1 MAEQNKR
8 TYDGVYNSLKQI
20 SDEEGVDFGLD
31 GMSQED
37 FRKKYFTGPGNI
49 ENLYHRLNKISN
61 EEGIDFGQGSRDEWL
76 SSFGYRRN
84 ADGQK
89 GYQTLDGRPVGRRK
103 APKPQQTPAGGA
115 AFGLP
120 EGMAYSDEVERRHNS
135 PSNVAG
141 SYKDRAQIASEV
153 QSEGLP
159 AYRQGSKKPVQR
171 DASSYGIPYRPDIEL
186 TAAQRDEIEQQNGY
200 AAKQVK
206 QMRQQSEKNQRRR
219 NQPVIDT
226 GDENVNRHII
236 KTQGQWEDELMNGVN
251 DLGRKYVS
259 PMIEKALKKADND
272 FFGVFEQASRYPQ
285 MQGMELAAL
294 RRANERVD
302 PDKILQG
309 LQKSLEKTFSNPEM
323 LKDIEERANA
333 AGIPKDEYL
342 KQVVIPSLQDQLVS
356 EFTNSQIAKHMPKN
370 ATEYILQGMSNS
382 IGGLLMG
389 AATETEAQRR
399 YKNEAAAM
407 TEEGLNPHY
416 TPGTGAK
423 LAQMGVSFAADA
435 PFFGFYGKV
444 GGNVAKGF
452 AERQIRK
459 LTAKGLSEGA
469 ARSIVGTA
477 LENSVGQRMKNYIM
491 QHVVSS
497 SITMGGYNATSETA
511 RQVRDREFKPGQIIG
526 STAEGLATGAAFGLT
541 GGAVQALSQPL
552 SGIARI
558 GSKVG
563 GYLVEGETMYTTEE
577 LAKMVHGEEGF
588 TNPFEGSAEAMMKL
602 GVMKVSSP
610 GGLSKAAGEL
620 FHPIKSNR
628 RQQTGVRF
636 TPEEEAY
643 VRESAEGKSLLDALS
658 QMHPEM
664 ATTEVKGK
672 RQLTA
677 EGEQMRQQ
685 LAERYD
691 AFMSNTE
698 IPYAVKAKVA
708 GALGGLMP
716 DAAHTPLET
725 GADIIHNAD
734 GSVILKTR
742 DKDGNCMQELRFDS
756 FSEADNWREQHEGDF
771 RLNDAVNMWNGASP
785 EARANTI
792 RQLMEEYGVGE
803 EEAVSMIKSALGG
816 SMGTDFS
823 NDQFLYIYDAVR
835 NNAYPADEP
844 NTRRNYWEGQKLTPQ
859 ERHQAMV
866 EAQQAEDRLTYMDQA
881 FADEIIGAADF
892 PDEKIAELAGREE
905 ITGEQ
910 LQAAIDYYNKA
921 ARFNGMMEKAAQS
934 VDDQVEA
941 ANAFVQ
947 RNTHKESGSMV
958 EVESDGRGYY
968 LTAGKIELNPDGTLN
983 MQGCGDVMILRD
995 KETGEIQVASPRQIK
1010 VTALNDP
1017 QRMIAENESMEGLR
1031 GQLMEE
1037 ANNSIILAE
1046 GTPEAPQNG
1055 DYFTGA
1061 DGIRYMAIGVPD
1073 EQGNVVWS
1081 KIALDEKGEPVG
1093 EPKDLDIDEYRKAKS
1108 DEIDRDSQTI
1118 PEEEIV
1124 SDIPETVHHE
1134 GEIIPVE
1141 AAEQPLP
1148 QQEEKTP
1155 VVEEATVPDAEKG
1168 SSSSQTAFPRI
1179 PVVNGKTD
1187 WESAS
1192 TEDSRAALTERYGE
1206 EKAREMV
1213 GRMIANLK
1221 QSYDELLKKDV
1232 SKMTDMDKLAAYE
1245 DELADIKRKMEY
1257 WQQVFEERPAV
1268 EVVPEE
1274 KPAAEQPQSVPELT
1288 YNAPELTESVP
1299 ETPESVPAEQQPVI
1313 PQEPTPPA
1321 EKPAEPQPP
1330 VQPQKPTAEQKIA
1343 EGSVKANLGKTF
1355 ELRHSDGRRTEM
1367 RLESISPGGRAVVTQ
1382 TDYDAQGNRIGEP
1395 QRKVYN
1401 VTDIGGSIIQGAMK
1415 PVLSTEEKLRAAYK
1429 GRVGILNVI
1438 DVLTDSEQEQMLR
1451 AYENG
1456 DNEAL
1461 TALMHEFTETHREDI
1476 ILNERDKRNANV
1488 SQIMEGNSSR
1498 EDKLRRVRKQYQGYD
1513 DAVLA
1518 LSDEAM
1524 QPTTLEEYVADLHSR
1539 QPKSG
1544 EGPIA
1549 YFSYD
1554 RDGTKVVGLQDETG
1568 HGSKTGGDT
1577 KGYAPWLAP
1586 KGKGVSLAKY
1596 AEQLHEQLPE
1606 GIKAQYS
1613 DQDVRNAILE
1623 VFGGAER
1630 PSDITTMVIKRG
1642 IIQAE
1647 QAARRMEEMWI
1658 EGGPSFHRVSIDDNT
1673 FAGRLARGKQQ
1684 TNTEPTEKQKEAGNY
1699 KKGHVSFGGYDF
1711 VIENPEG
1718 SMRRGKDADGNTWEQ
1733 QMHNTY
1739 GYILG
1744 KKGKDGD
1751 HLDMFINDQ
1760 ADLDTWNGNVYVVDQ
1775 VNTDGS
1781 FDEHKIMYGFNSEAE
1796 AREAYLSNYSEGWK
1810 GLGRITGV
1818 DKDTFDKWLDS
1829 SDRKIKEF
1837 AEHSIIKD
1845 AVKPVETEPQA
1856 KAPTPAERDKVL
1868 MDTVVDKMKEA
1879 GIDVS
1884 TDWEEGQRV
1893 IDEYNGSREL
1903 KPMGTTVKDKMAAF
1917 RDEILNHQMDDEQ
1930 SRIVSVFTGDADH
1943 QVLEFQREDGSSVK
1957 TEFQQGNDTGVGT
1970 KHSLYGHYGTTRG
1983 VIEAGDTLLIPDIMR
1998 TGERKVNGNRVTY
2011 TKKIGAKRFT
2021 VLFDRK
2027 GKREVFDDFF
2037 SSWKIK
2043 KKKDPIVGRSS
2054 TEGDT
2059 PAGVRNRDTDTF
2071 SGARS
2076 LNTDDSSGAKVQQ
2089 NPETTKES
2097 DEKLKQFK
2105 TSDGHAYGF
2114 TYKGKIYID
2123 PRIATSETPIH
2134 EYGHL
2139 WAEMKRQT
2147 APEEWDAIKNV
2158 LLNDKLVKPI
2168 IDRVKKDYPELAK
2181 EGREDDFIE
2190 EILTQFSGKRGAERL
2205 REIAEQI
2212 AAEKGGVFGKAEAVT
2227 AMQRLRN
2234 VLAKFWAG
2242 VAKMMGW
2249 KYSNA
2254 NEIADKM
2261 MLDFLEGVNP
2271 TEKINE
2277 AASDKMS
2284 EMRTYHGSSAEFDHF
2299 DHTKVGSG
2307 EGQAISGYGTYVTT
2321 SEGTA
2326 RYYANV
2332 SSERHKKVL
2341 QHEGWT
2347 LNGEVVRDSS
2357 VKRAYDFLKENDG
2370 DVDKAIAACEAK
2382 IEARKKRSDAF
2393 SRLFNDNSYMENAL
2407 NYLHQEKEKPGTLG
2421 YQEQIEEK
2429 PDRQLYEVEI
2439 PDDTGENYFDLD
2451 SKLSKKQ
2458 KDEIRKRFLS
2468 AIGKTDEADYWKKN
2482 RDIIDDEWKQVN
2494 SKEAT
2499 GDTARG
2505 VMEQFLPQDE
2515 VSKIFSDMGYVGHKV
2530 KGSDGTT
2537 YIVFNESDLKIM
2549 DRMKFQ
2555 RVSNPEPE
2563 LTPEDKQYWKQ
2574 WDTAMKK
2581 WKERNAIAADVTGP
2595 GEQPKINQGE
2605 SVLDYAKRLVAHKRE
2620 SALWQTAPKL
2630 EDFHQVRDDKAA
2642 QDEAHA
2648 NEKAY
2653 PDSESAKRW
2662 RVATDLARLRHAMS
2676 RQKAYDKATVK
2687 AVTDFAQDF
2696 MKMGFGDNLGRGE
2709 MERLLSSVKNATGA
2723 KDIRKQVDNIMN
2735 ILIDNQ
2741 LRNLDQQVVKL
2752 SSVKELSKTAQGVEK
2767 QGRLELKGQRM
2778 IQAFRQAREGRMDAE
2793 KIRERL
2799 GEVAEK
2805 MARND
2810 DEAPMWEQEYEGMS
2824 IALQYQENIEGSRDE
2839 WADLDREYKDAMKE
2853 YKQSGRSYKAQQE
2866 LLESLEQAMMENKI
2880 ERIGMFGDIIGR
2892 LQGNISESM
2901 QGAKEFVEREKERM
2915 KHIQQIANFDLAG
2928 KDMGAM
2934 REKIKGKPA
2943 NFFLQ
2948 PLATFEQMLR
2958 QFGSRNASGEG
2969 YLFDHFMRSWMDS
2982 TDKAYVNEQKAK
2994 EELDAKASEVFGD
3007 KVKRWS
3013 DLYEI
3018 VRSLPTLEVEVL
3030 DGEDPKTFTLNQ
3042 GNLLYIY
3049 MADKMTDGRMK
3060 LRKMGID
3067 EETVEKVKDF
3077 LDPRLVQLGDWLQD
3091 DYLVQKRIIY
3101 NKVHE
3106 RMFGAPMAAIDHY
3119 FPLKILGDARYQE
3132 QDVSNMAD
3140 QDAVLPSTITGNII
3154 KRRKNALPLD
3164 ILHTDALSLAIEH
3177 VEDME
3182 RWAATAEWNKD
3193 INTLLSYTTFR
3204 NKVKNMS
3211 TIYGSGDALW
3221 NTFADTARMA
3231 AGTYRPKAKPGSVDS
3246 AISNIAKGVTAAKI
3260 NFRVYTAFKQIL
3272 SAPAFLHDV
3281 NIGNF
3286 VKNSVNPYGSWKWAM
3301 ENMPVFE
3308 KRWKSRQVGDTR
3320 LMDDPTDWK
3329 MWKTSLVQMATRMG
3343 MSPNALVDG
3352 VTCAVGARSIYESRY
3367 KKYKSIGAS
3376 DELAHKRA
3384 LQDAEIG
3391 YNLTQQSSEGA
3402 FVSAIQKDRTVAA
3415 NMLSV
3420 FRNSSMAYTRQW
3432 VDAARNLKHRSQKGY
3447 KEDAI
3452 GFMTRQLQEQFGIDE
3467 AHAKKAAEAEYARAG
3482 RHDVAR
3488 MLNMMFGVTVAWNLG
3503 ASLPYLLIGDDD
3515 ETKSEMM
3522 TDALLRGLAAGPT
3535 EGFAA
3540 GNLFSEFI
3548 SRSFASEQTRKAF
3561 RNEGWGSAIDSA
3573 LKQGGD
3579 YEVNPLPLMADI
3591 QGMIKKMGYDKF
3603 AAAQDVFNI
3612 CAQSAVGVNP
3622 QTFTDMWNACMD
3634 YGAPGWDGTK
3644 YSADADNLAHPKEIA
3659 LFIMRLMN
3667 APTSSW
3673 RNKYIDELGMNAEDA
3688 QKLSYEEMASR
3699 YAHYKHWKDAP
3710 IMGWLRG
3717 EEGREEK
3724 IGKIRKQFDKSV
3736 QERIDRLD
3744 DEELRH
3750 NLLRSKSLEE
3760 RRLLAK
3766 AVASRFG
3773 LAAGEDVKN
3782 AKEQWQQNYQQLME
3796 YEDIREDAL
3805 LSAKKKEANA
3815 RGDHKTVKAINDLQS
3830 RIREKGKKK
3839 LGGDDDAELM
3849 QKIRQW
3855 RREALEKAIQAESR

>member
-8 TYDGVYNSLKQI
+8 TYDGVYNALKQI

-84 ADGQK
+84 TDGQK

-103 APKPQQTPAGGA
+103 APKPKQTPAGGA

-153 QSEGLP
+153 QSEGIP
-159 AYRQGSKKPVQR
+159 AYRQGSKKPVQSN
-171 DASSYGIPYRPDIEL
+171 ASSYGIPYRPDIEL

-200 AAKQVK
+200 AARQVK

-236 KTQGQWEDELMNGVN
+236 KTQGQWEDEVTQGASRISRAIVAPAVKKAIEDFDKKAHEVFEGTREGANNGGLPTGTASGATIFGSIKESNKAKDPEKVLDYLKGQMEALYKDQSFIDKVGEEADKMGIDRN
-251 DLGRKYVS
+251 EYLEKVVKPQIEADLGRQFDNA
-259 PMIEKALKKADND
+259 MIEKYLPKSGKEY
-272 FFGVFEQASRYPQ
+272 VVS
-285 MQGMELAAL
+285 
-294 RRANERVD
+294 
-302 PDKILQG
+302 G
-309 LQKSLEKTFSNPEM
+309 L
-323 LKDIEERANA
+323 
-333 AGIPKDEYL
+333 
-342 KQVVIPSLQDQLVS
+342 
-356 EFTNSQIAKHMPKN
+356 
-370 ATEYILQGMSNS
+370 SNS
-382 IGGLLMG
+382 IIGMLADAFL
-389 AATETEAQRR
+389 ETKGQRS

-444 GGNVAKGF
+444 GGNVAKGL

-511 RQVRDREFKPGQIIG
+511 RQVRDREFNPGQIIG

-577 LAKMVHGEEGF
+577 FAKMVHGEEGF

-620 FHPIKSNR
+620 LHPIKSNR

-643 VRESAEGKSLLDALS
+643 VRDSAEGKSLLDALS
-658 QMHPEM
+658 QMHPEV

-672 RQLTA
+672 RQLTE

-685 LAERYD
+685 LAERYN
-691 AFMSNTE
+691 AFMGNTE

-708 GALGGLMP
+708 SALGGLIP
-716 DAAHTPLET
+716 DATHTPLET

-734 GSVILKTR
+734 GSVVLKTR
-742 DKDGNCMQELRFDS
+742 DKDGNCMQELKFDS
-756 FSEADNWREQHEGDF
+756 FSEADNWREEHEGDF
-771 RLNDAVNMWNGASP
+771 RLNDAVNMWNSASP

-792 RQLMEEYGVGE
+792 KQLMEEYGIGE
-803 EEAVSMIKSALGG
+803 EDAATMVKSALGG
-816 SMGTDFS
+816 SMGKDFS
-823 NDQFLYIYDAVR
+823 NDQLLYVYNTVR
-835 NNAYPADEP
+835 DNAYPADEP

-892 PDEKIAELAGREE
+892 PDEKIAELAGRDE

-921 ARFNGMMEKAAQS
+921 ARFNGMMEKTAQS

-941 ANAFVQ
+941 ANAFIR
-947 RNTHKESGSMV
+947 RNTHTDSGNVV
-958 EVESDGRGYY
+958 EVESDGKGYY
-968 LTAGKIELNPDGTLN
+968 LTAGKLALNQDGSLDLN
-983 MQGCGDVMILRD
+983 ECGEVMILRD
-995 KETGEIQVASPRQIK
+995 KDTGEIQVVKPSKLHI
-1010 VTALNDP
+1010 TALSDP
-1017 QRMIAENESMEGLR
+1017 KLMIADNESMDGLR
-1031 GQLMEE
+1031 GRLMQE
-1037 ANNSIILAE
+1037 ANNSITLAD
-1046 GTPEAPQNG
+1046 GTPEVPQNG

-1124 SDIPETVHHE
+1124 SDIPETVNHE

-1257 WQQVFEERPAV
+1257 WQQVFEERPAE

-1274 KPAAEQPQSVPELT
+1274 KAAAEQPQSVPELT
-1288 YNAPELTESVP
+1288 DNVPELTESVP
-1299 ETPESVPAEQQPVI
+1299 ETPENVSAEHQPI
-1313 PQEPTPPA
+1313 ISQEPTTPA

-1330 VQPQKPTAEQKIA
+1330 VQPQQPTAEQKIA

-1382 TDYDAQGNRIGEP
+1382 TDYDVQGNRIGEP

-1401 VTDIGGSIIQGAMK
+1401 VTDIGGSIIKGAMK

-1438 DVLTDSEQEQMLR
+1438 DVLTESEQEQMLR

-1554 RDGTKVVGLQDETG
+1554 RDGMKVVGMQDETG
-1568 HGSKTGGDT
+1568 HGSKSGGDT

-1718 SMRRGKDADGNTWEQ
+1718 SMRRGKDADGNSWEQ

-1775 VNTDGS
+1775 VNADGS

-1845 AVKPVETEPQA
+1845 AVKPVEKEPQA
-1856 KAPTPAERDKVL
+1856 KVPTPAERDKVL
-1868 MDTVVDKMKEA
+1868 MDAVVDKMKESE
-1879 GIDVS
+1879 IDVS

-1893 IDEYNGSREL
+1893 IDEYNGSHEL
-1903 KPMGTTVKDKMAAF
+1903 KPMGQKTNKKKAQVAA
-1917 RDEILNHQMDDEQ
+1917 DIEGKELTPEQ
-1930 SRIVSVFTGDADH
+1930 QAVVDVYTGKKNNAIVEFTRNGKKNRIAIRKGNERFAG
-1943 QVLEFQREDGSSVK
+1943 
-1957 TEFQQGNDTGVGT
+1957 TE
-1970 KHSLYGHYGTTRG
+1970 HSLYGHYGTSEG
-1983 VIEAGDTLLIPDIMR
+1983 VISSEDILRIPDILSN
-1998 TGERKVNGNRVTY
+1998 GEKTPVKVKNKQRYEY
-2011 TKKIGAKRFT
+2011 TLKADDGTEFT
-2021 VLFDRK
+2021 VVTERNNHGREEFTDFYSNKK
-2027 GKREVFDDFF
+2027 GDI
-2037 SSWKIK
+2037 S
-2043 KKKDPIVGRSS
+2043 RSS
-2054 TEGDT
+2054 TPSEEARASDANDALRKTSASEPSITQGENT
-2059 PAGVRNRDTDTF
+2059 Q
-2071 SGARS
+2071 GAQS
-2076 LNTDDSSGAKVQQ
+2076 DDANALSGAKVQQ
-2089 NPETTKES
+2089 NPETTKET

-2249 KYSNA
+2249 KYRNA

-2261 MLDFLEGVNP
+2261 MLDFLEGENP
-2271 TEKINE
+2271 TEKMKE
-2277 AASDKMS
+2277 AASN
-2284 EMRTYHGSSAEFDHF
+2284 
-2299 DHTKVGSG
+2299 KV
-2307 EGQAISGYGTYVTT
+2307 
-2321 SEGTA
+2321 
-2326 RYYANV
+2326 
-2332 SSERHKKVL
+2332 
-2341 QHEGWT
+2341 
-2347 LNGEVVRDSS
+2347 
-2357 VKRAYDFLKENDG
+2357 KE
-2370 DVDKAIAACEAK
+2370 
-2382 IEARKKRSDAF
+2382 
-2393 SRLFNDNSYMENAL
+2393 
-2407 NYLHQEKEKPGTLG
+2407 
-2421 YQEQIEEK
+2421 
-2429 PDRQLYEVEI
+2429 QLTGK
-2439 PDDTGENYFDLD
+2439 TGE
-2451 SKLSKKQ
+2451 
-2458 KDEIRKRFLS
+2458 S
-2468 AIGKTDEADYWKKN
+2468 ASMNTGLNEN
-2482 RDIIDDEWKQVN
+2482 N
-2494 SKEAT
+2494 S
-2499 GDTARG
+2499 
-2505 VMEQFLPQDE
+2505 L
-2515 VSKIFSDMGYVGHKV
+2515 
-2530 KGSDGTT
+2530 
-2537 YIVFNESDLKIM
+2537 
-2549 DRMKFQ
+2549 KFQ

-2563 LTPEDKQYWKQ
+2563 LTPEEKQYWKQ
-2574 WDTAMKK
+2574 WDAAMKK
-2581 WKERNAIAADVTGP
+2581 WKERNAIAADATGP

-2642 QDEAHA
+2642 QDEARA
-2648 NEKAY
+2648 NEKVY

-2810 DEAPMWEQEYEGMS
+2810 DEAPMWEQEYEGLS

-2958 QFGSRNASGEG
+2958 QFGSRNANGEG

-2994 EELDAKASEVFGD
+2994 EELDAKAREVFGD

-3329 MWKTSLVQMATRMG
+3329 MWKTGLVQMATRMG

-3352 VTCAVGARSIYESRY
+3352 VTCAVGAKSIYESRY

-3432 VDAARNLKHRSQKGY
+3432 VDAARNLKHRTQKGY

-3467 AHAKKAAEAEYARAG
+3467 AQAKKAAEAEYARAG

-3515 ETKSEMM
+3515 ETKNEMM

-3535 EGFAA
+3535 EGLAA

-3644 YSADADNLAHPKEIA
+3644 YSADADNLARPKEIA

-3673 RNKYIDELGMNAEDA
+3673 RNKYIDELGLNAEDA

-3773 LAAGEDVKN
+3773 LAAGEDAKN

-3839 LGGDDDAELM
+3839 LGGDDDVELM